1 MRVIEYNVS
10 FENMISRIPGLFAY
24 LESDEFGNVSLHKA
38 TDSLDGCWGKIVENI
53 VLQVDF
59 LLKEEEGET
68 PILNKNEVYSYRT
81 IMSYYYQYLDEIKK
95 NEKYTTNEEGLDS
108 PITQEE
114 YQKLSEDDKKKYKLE
129 KNKFR
134 EFVENGIGK
143 IDVDF
148 EGKTE
153 MTPKFLYL
161 SQVKSLYNKLVKMK
175 KLCDW
180 YYDSE
185 DSCNERNEP
194 NEEDKDSNTCCVCE
208 RYCQMGG
215 DAFKDYVGSL
225 IQEAEDVASNY
236 YDYALEA
243 EKGNEEKH
251 IEPKPMTLDFD
262 IDLMST
268 YQDLGIM
275 TPYVPQWMPGRKYYV
290 GDNVEYDGEL
300 YVCTAENS
308 GKWDNGYL
316 AVLFDN
322 SKFEKPSNFM
332 KVYDNDGKPQD
343 LTDKIEITGSTDS
356 KLVGLR
362 RFTTYYN
369 NGATERPNDG
379 YDWLFYYRK
388 GNVSNITTIN
398 DDLGN
403 IASYSAY
410 QNGEIEAATVDSD
423 EVCSDLMAYG
433 DVITN
438 IEVVDP
444 YLNIVDGVRKTK
456 AKYAL
461 ISDPQEKLKY
471 VFDPKITFNYVVDA
485 RLRATTAGQTADDDG
500 NILYKWKNF
509 MPIDNTG
516 IKYEESYIYEEGS
529 DLDKLVNGELEIEEA
544 SPKPTFDDYIIGNFD
559 KHLRSFKFEFITL
572 NGTLN
577 REKTISNQTAHI
589 TSILTDLTASRSDF
603 NEFTNASL
611 TREDFYNGITYKP
624 TKDIDVHIERGS
636 TSVFDKH
643 ISLGEIKTMEDMTE
657 YKNSSFFKMT
667 ES

>member
-68 PILNKNEVYSYRT
+68 PILNKDEVYSYRT
-81 IMSYYYQYLDEIKK
+81 IMSYYYQYLDEIKR
-95 NEKYTTNEEGLDS
+95 NEKYTTTEQGLDS
-108 PITQEE
+108 PITQED
-114 YQKLSEDDKKKYKLE
+114 YQKLSEEDKKKYKLE

-143 IDVDF
+143 IDVDDF

-180 YYDSE
+180 YYKTA
-185 DSCNERNEP
+185 DSCNDRNEVKD
-194 NEEDKDSNTCCVCE
+194 EDKDSNTCCVCE

-215 DAFKDYVGSL
+215 DAFKDYVGGL
-225 IQEAEDVASNY
+225 IPKAEEV
-236 YDYALEA
+236 ALEYMGYA
-243 EKGNEEKH
+243 ANGS
-251 IEPKPMTLDFD
+251 MTLDFD
-262 IDLMST
+262 IDLTST

-275 TPYVPQWMPGRKYYV
+275 TPYAPQWMPGRKYYV

-300 YVCTAENS
+300 YVCTADNS
-308 GKWDNGYL
+308 GIWDDDYL
-316 AVLFDN
+316 AVLFDK
-322 SKFEKPSNFM
+322 SKFKKPSNFM
-332 KVYDNDGKPQD
+332 KVFDNDGEPQD
-343 LTDKIEITGSTDS
+343 LTNKIEITGSTDS

-369 NGATERPNDG
+369 NGTAERPNDG
-379 YDWLFYYRK
+379 YDWLFYYRI

-403 IASYSAY
+403 IASFEKY
-410 QNGEIEAATVDSD
+410 QNGEIEAATNGDK
-423 EVCSDLMAYG
+423 LMAYG

-438 IEVVDP
+438 ITVETKP
-444 YLNIVDGVRKTK
+444 YLNIVDGVRITK
-456 AKYAL
+456 AEYVQ
-461 ISDPQEKLKY
+461 IQDQQEKIKY
-471 VFDPKITFNYVVDA
+471 MFDPKITFNYVVDA
-485 RLRATTAGQTADDDG
+485 RLRATTAGQTTDDDG
-500 NILYKWKNF
+500 NILYKWKDF
-509 MPIDNTG
+509 TPIDNTG

-529 DLDKLVNGELEIEEA
+529 DLDKLVNGELEIEGVETL
-544 SPKPTFDDYIIGNFD
+544 PTFEEYLKGKEIEEDKIIYFD

-589 TSILTDLTASRSDF
+589 TSILTDLTASRNDF

>member
-68 PILNKNEVYSYRT
+68 PILKTDVYSYRT
-81 IMSYYYQYLDEIKK
+81 IMSYYYHYLDEIKK
-95 NEKYTTNEEGLDS
+95 NEKYTTTEEGLDS
-108 PITQEE
+108 PITQED

-180 YYDSE
+180 YYKTA
-185 DSCNERNEP
+185 DSCNERNEIE
-194 NEEDKDSNTCCVCE
+194 EEDKDSNTCCVCE

-215 DAFKDYVGSL
+215 DAFKDYVGDL
-225 IQEAEDVASNY
+225 IQEAEKVASNY

-243 EKGNEEKH
+243 EKGNEEKQ
-251 IEPKPMTLDFD
+251 IEPKPMILDFD

-275 TPYVPQWMPGRKYYV
+275 TPYAPQWMPGRKYYV

-300 YVCTAENS
+300 YVCTADNS
-308 GKWDNGYL
+308 GIWDDGYL
-316 AVLFDN
+316 AVVFDDT
-322 SKFEKPSNFM
+322 KFEKPSNFM
-332 KVYDNDGKPQD
+332 KVFDNDGKPQD

-369 NGATERPNDG
+369 NGDTERPNDG

-403 IASYSAY
+403 IALYSAY
-410 QNGEIEAATVDSD
+410 QEGNIQAATHTDG
-423 EVCSDLMAYG
+423 SDLMAYG
-433 DVITN
+433 DVITD
-438 IEVVDP
+438 ITVETKP

-456 AKYAL
+456 AEYAL
-461 ISDPQEKLKY
+461 IRDLQEKLKY
-471 VFDPKITFNYVVDA
+471 VFDPKITFKYVVDA
-485 RLRATTAGQTADDDG
+485 RLSATTAGQTADDDG

>member
-68 PILNKNEVYSYRT
+68 PILNENDVYSYRT
-81 IMSYYYQYLDEIKK
+81 IMSYYYQYLDEIKR
-95 NEKYTTNEEGLDS
+95 NEKYTTTEQGLDS
-108 PITQEE
+108 PITQED

-148 EGKTE
+148 VGKTE

-180 YYDSE
+180 YYKTA
-185 DSCNERNEP
+185 DSCNDRNEIE
-194 NEEDKDSNTCCVCE
+194 EEDKDSNTCCVCE

-225 IQEAEDVASNY
+225 IQEAEKVASNY

-243 EKGNEEKH
+243 EKGNEEKQ

-275 TPYVPQWMPGRKYYV
+275 TPYAPQWMPGRKYYV

-322 SKFEKPSNFM
+322 NKFKKPSNFM
-332 KVYDNDGKPQD
+332 KVFDNDGKPQD

-369 NGATERPNDG
+369 NGAAERPNDG
-379 YDWLFYYRK
+379 YDWLFYYRI

-410 QNGEIEAATVDSD
+410 QNGEIEAATSGNN
-423 EVCSDLMAYG
+423 LMVYG
-433 DVITN
+433 DVITD
-438 IEVVDP
+438 ITVETKP

-456 AKYAL
+456 AEYAL
-461 ISDPQEKLKY
+461 IRDLQEKLKY
-471 VFDPKITFNYVVDA
+471 VFDPKITFKYVVDA
-485 RLRATTAGQTADDDG
+485 RLSATTAGQTADDDG